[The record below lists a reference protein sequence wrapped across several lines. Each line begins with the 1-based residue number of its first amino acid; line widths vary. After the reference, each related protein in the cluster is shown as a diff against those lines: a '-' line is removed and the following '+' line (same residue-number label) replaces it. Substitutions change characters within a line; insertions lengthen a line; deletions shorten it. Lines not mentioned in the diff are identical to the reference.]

1 MKSDKTKI
9 YLIDLFL
16 TLALFFT
23 LFASIIIDKWIIA
36 LFLLLFLFILKRS
49 YRIKYKVNIYTKQ
62 VNIMMA
68 LFAMGYVVIHYVSGL
83 YFGFTTSKVLL
94 SFWSIFKFIIP
105 LIIIIVSSEYIRKL
119 LLSQEAIII
128 IKGHKLN
135 IHYLL
140 VYIILLLI
148 DLIVSIGIYDL
159 TNFDDFLKIL
169 GLSIFASI
177 SANFAYHNISDKFG
191 EKSVIAYRLITI
203 LFIYIIPITT
213 DMPILFEAFYRTV
226 YPFLVFQVI
235 DFIYARK
242 NDASKWRKKSGYS
255 ILTVISIAVLLQ
267 LVMLISCQFQYGMVV
282 VGTESMTGSIDRGD
296 AVIYEEYDGS
306 NIKIGQVIMFEHNNL
321 KTIHRVTKI
330 IESNG
335 EIRYYTKG
343 DANLDED
350 QGYRT
355 SSDILGIIKL
365 KVKYIGRPTLFF
377 RSLFN
382 N

>member
-16 TLALFFT
+16 TLVLFFT

-36 LFLLLFLFILKRS
+36 IFLTICLFILNRK
-49 YRIKYKVNIYTKQ
+49 YRIKYKVNIYIKQ
-62 VNIMMA
+62 VNIMMI
-68 LFAMGYVVIHYVSGL
+68 LFAISYVIIHYLSGL

-105 LIIIIVSSEYIRKL
+105 LIIIIISSEYIRKL
-119 LLSQEAIII
+119 LLSQEAKIV
-128 IKGHKLN
+128 IKGHKFN

-140 VYIILLLI
+140 VYIILVLI
-148 DLIVSIGIYDL
+148 DLIVCTGIYDL
-159 TNFDDFLKIL
+159 SNFDDFLKIL

-177 SANFAYHNISDKFG
+177 SANFTYQVISDKFG
-191 EKSVIAYRLITI
+191 EKPVIAYRLITI
-203 LFIYIIPITT
+203 LFLYIIPLTA
-213 DMPILFEAFYRTV
+213 DMPLLFEAFYRTV

-242 NDASKWRKKSGYS
+242 NDASKWRKRSNYS
-255 ILTVISIAVLLQ
+255 IISIASILILLQ
-267 LVMLISCQFQYGMVV
+267 LIMLISCQFRYGIVV
-282 VGTESMTGSIDRGD
+282 VGTESMTGSIDKGD

-306 NIKIGQVIMFEHNNL
+306 NIKIGQVVMFEHKNL
-321 KTIHRVTKI
+321 KTIHRVTKV

-343 DANLDED
+343 DANKDED

-355 SSDILGIIKL
+355 QKDIIGLVKL
-365 KVKYIGRPTLFF
+365 KIKYIGKPTLFI

-382 N
+382 K